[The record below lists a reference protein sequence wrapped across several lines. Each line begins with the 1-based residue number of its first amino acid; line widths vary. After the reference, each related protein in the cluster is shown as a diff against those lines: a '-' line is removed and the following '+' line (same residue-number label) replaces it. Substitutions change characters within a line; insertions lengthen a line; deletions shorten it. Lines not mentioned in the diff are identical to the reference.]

1 VNLATII
8 EPHAADHPAIVS
20 QGRVLT
26 YGELRDSVAAARG
39 GLAALGVVA
48 GDRVVICSGNDTT
61 MVISYFAVLG
71 LGAIAVPLNPMSPAA
86 EFERE
91 INDVGASVVMLST
104 AGAATWSDVDRNRI
118 PSVRHLV
125 APASSVVI
133 PDAVSFESL
142 LESSPIALVDAADD
156 DIAVLVFTSGTAG
169 APRAAMLSHGN
180 LRSNIE
186 QTRSTASP
194 MTSDDVV
201 YGVLP
206 TFHIFGLNVM
216 LGASFTAGALVI
228 LVQRFDP
235 ATLVETVAQRGVT
248 VIPGAP
254 PLWTAIAQM
263 DGLSSDAFAPVR
275 LALTGAARMPEEP
288 QRRLREMYGL
298 ELREGYGLT
307 EAAPVVTSSVGIT
320 VRPGS
325 VGRVVPGIE
334 VRLVD
339 ESGADALEGDPGE
352 LWVKG
357 PNVFKG
363 YWNDAEATA
372 RVLTDDGWLRTGDMA
387 IVDGDGYLHLVDRVK
402 DLIIVSGFNVYP
414 AEVEE
419 VLGEHPGVSEA
430 GVVAVPHPHTGE
442 AVKAYVVPEPGA
454 TLDEE
459 SLIDFCLDRISRYKC
474 PSKIVMVDELPRNLS
489 GKLIRRALI

>member
-1 VNLATII
+1 MNLAAII
-8 EPHAADHPAIVS
+8 EPHPHGNPALVS

-26 YGELRDSVAAARG
+26 YGELREQAAAVRG
-39 GLAALGVVA
+39 GLQALGIGR
-48 GDRVVICSGNDTT
+48 GDRVVISSGNDTM
-61 MVISYFAVLG
+61 MVTTYFAVLG

-86 EFERE
+86 ELERE
-91 INDVGASVVMLST
+91 IADVGAVAIVLST
-104 AGAATWSDVDRNRI
+104 TGASTWLAVDRSRV
-118 PSVRHLV
+118 PTVQHLI
-125 APASSVVI
+125 APRAAGG
-133 PDAVSFESL
+133 PDAVAFEDL
-142 LESSPIALVDAADD
+142 LGSDPAPVVDVDD
-156 DIAVLVFTSGTAG
+156 DDLAVLIFTSGTAG
-169 APRAAMLSHGN
+169 AARAAMLSHGN

-186 QTRSTASP
+186 QSRATTAP
-194 MTSDDVV
+194 MTADDVV

-216 LGASFTAGALVI
+216 LGASFTAGACVI

-235 ATLVETVAQRGVT
+235 MTMIETVEQRGVT

-254 PLWTAIAQM
+254 PLWSSIAQLE
-263 DGLSSDAFAPVR
+263 GVATTALASVR

-288 QRRLREMYGL
+288 QRRLKEIYGID
-298 ELREGYGLT
+298 LREGYGLT
-307 EAAPVVTSSVGIT
+307 EASPVVTSSVGIT

-325 VGRVVPGIE
+325 VGCVVPGVD

-352 LWVKG
+352 IWVKG

-363 YWNDAEATA
+363 YWNDPAATA
-372 RVLTDDGWLRTGDMA
+372 RVLTGDGWLRTGDMA
-387 IVDGDGYLHLVDRVK
+387 IVDSDGYLYLVDRVK

-414 AEVEE
+414 GEVEE
-419 VLGEHPGVSEA
+419 VLAEHPSVREA
-430 GVVAVPHPHTGE
+430 GVVAVPHPHSGE

-454 TLDEE
+454 GLDEE
-459 SLIDFCLDRISRYKC
+459 SLIDFCLDRLSRYKC